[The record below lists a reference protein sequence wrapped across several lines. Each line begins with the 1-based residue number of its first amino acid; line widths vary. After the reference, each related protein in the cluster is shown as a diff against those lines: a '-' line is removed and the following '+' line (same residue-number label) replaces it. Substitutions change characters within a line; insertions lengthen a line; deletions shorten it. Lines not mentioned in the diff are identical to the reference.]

1 MKLAYKNITPEIYT
15 RLKKE
20 LNGIGVSIEGNKGS
34 ISTRGIKGRFDR
46 NTDQDT
52 LEINIDKTPMLMPRS
67 LVANQITNLVTK
79 LGGTLT

>member
-20 LNGIGVSIEGNKGS
+20 LNGIGVSIEGNKGH

-46 NTDQDT
+46 NTDEDT
-52 LEINIDKTPMLMPRS
+52 LEINIDKTPMLMPQS

-79 LGGTLT
+79 LGGTLA